1 MHGLL
6 SGPFLLLWCP
16 AFFSSPLF
24 LGIKMDENTRV
35 RCPAFF
41 SPPLSLSIK
50 MDENTRVRCPVFFPP
65 PLFQG
70 HGVVGYASGMEAF
83 WSSVMPPGGES
94 FAEFASLTL
103 GELSTETFL
112 YEVVEAVSERLK
124 WNLVYHLCY
133 ESCLQEEACLAERYA
148 PLLHVE

>member
-1 MHGLL
+1 MDENTRVR
-6 SGPFLLLWCP
+6 CP

-24 LGIKMDENTRV
+24 LSIRMDENTRVRCAAFFSSPLSLGIKMDENTRV

-41 SPPLSLSIK
+41 PSPPS
-50 MDENTRVRCPVFFPP
+50 
-65 PLFQG
+65 QG
-70 HGVVGYASGMEAF
+70 YGVVGYASGMEAF
-83 WSSVMPPGGES
+83 WSSVMPPDWES

-112 YEVVEAVSERLK
+112 YEVVEAVPERLK

-133 ESCLQEEACLAERYA
+133 ESCL
-148 PLLHVE
+148 

>member
-6 SGPFLLLWCP
+6 SGPFLLLWCA
-16 AFFSSPLF
+16 AFFSPPLS
-24 LGIKMDENTRV
+24 LGIRMDENTRV
-35 RCPAFF
+35 RCTAFF
-41 SPPLSLSIK
+41 SPPLFLGIR
-50 MDENTRVRCPVFFPP
+50 MDKNTRVRCAAFFSS
-65 PLFQG
+65 PLSQG

-83 WSSVMPPGGES
+83 WSSVMPPGWES

-112 YEVVEAVSERLK
+112 YEVVETVPERLK

-133 ESCLQEEACLAERYA
+133 ESCL
-148 PLLHVE
+148 

>member
-6 SGPFLLLWCP
+6 SGPFLLLWCA
-16 AFFSSPLF
+16 AFFSSPLS
-24 LGIKMDENTRV
+24 LGIKMDKNTRV

-41 SPPLSLSIK
+41 SSPPS
-50 MDENTRVRCPVFFPP
+50 
-65 PLFQG
+65 QG
-70 HGVVGYASGMEAF
+70 QGVVGYASGMEAF
-83 WSSVMPPGGES
+83 WSSVMPPGWES

-112 YEVVEAVSERLK
+112 YEIVETVSERLK

>member
-1 MHGLL
+1 MLCMGC
-6 SGPFLLLWCP
+6 CP
-16 AFFSSPLF
+16 ARFFSYGVLPSSPRPPF

-41 SPPLSLSIK
+41 
-50 MDENTRVRCPVFFPP
+50 PP
-65 PLFQG
+65 PLFLG

-103 GELSTETFL
+103 GELAAETLL
-112 YEVVEAVSERLK
+112 YEVVEAVAERL
-124 WNLVYHLCY
+124 
-133 ESCLQEEACLAERYA
+133 
-148 PLLHVE
+148 